1 MLNKKEGAAA
11 MLKKIRQYYWVI
23 PLLLVTAIAIFV
35 GLKLLKP
42 GAPTRVVLATGAPG
56 GAYEGYGKQY
66 VEIFKRE
73 GVKLDIKPTKG
84 SVENLA
90 LLLDKTND
98 IEAAF
103 LQSGIAAEAQ
113 RDELVSLGS
122 LFYEPVW
129 VFYRE
134 PANKARLTRISE
146 LVGKRI
152 AIGAV
157 GGGTRPVSQ
166 ALLAANEITAANA
179 SFNDAGSIAA
189 AQMLQRGEI
198 DVVFLVAAPA
208 SPLIRELLAAPGVRL
223 MNMATADAYSRLV
236 PAMTKITI
244 PRGVIDLKNDVPG
257 EDIQTVA
264 ATATLVAMES
274 LHPAIAYLF
283 VKAAKEIH
291 EGGSQLHAQ
300 REFPSVTKFQEF
312 NVPENVER
320 LYKEGT
326 PFLYRHMPFWLANLV
341 QRLWILLIP
350 LGAILVSASDA
361 IPKIMGYK
369 MNFRVTQIYQAA
381 YKLENDIIR
390 ATNGNKNAAL
400 QKISP
405 EASKLFDDRLHGLMK
420 RTDKLRGPSA
430 TIKSWYE
437 LRGHL
442 ELVEA
447 RLQQLRSSDS
457 DAHAH

>member
-1 MLNKKEGAAA
+1 L
-11 MLKKIRQYYWVI
+11 I
-23 PLLLVTAIAIFV
+23 
-35 GLKLLKP
+35 
-42 GAPTRVVLATGAPG
+42 
-56 GAYEGYGKQY
+56 
-66 VEIFKRE
+66 
-73 GVKLDIKPTKG
+73 
-84 SVENLA
+84 
-90 LLLDKTND
+90 DKTND

-103 LQSGIAAEAQ
+103 LQSGIATEAQ

-134 PANKARLTRISE
+134 PANKGRLTRISE
-146 LVGKRI
+146 LQGKRI

-157 GGGTRPVSQ
+157 GGGTRPVSL
-166 ALLAANEITAANA
+166 ALLAANQITAGNA
-179 SFNDAGSIAA
+179 SLNDAASTDAA
-189 AQMLQRGEI
+189 KMLQRGEL
-198 DVVFLVAAPA
+198 DVVFIVAAPT
-208 SPLIRELLAAPGVRL
+208 SPVIRELLSAPNVQL

-236 PAMTKITI
+236 PALSKITI
-244 PRGVIDLKNDVPG
+244 PRGVIDLKNDIPP
-257 EDIQTVA
+257 EDVKTVA

-283 VKAAKEIH
+283 VKAAKEVH

-312 NVPENVER
+312 DVPENVER
-320 LYKEGT
+320 LYKDGT

-381 YKLENDIIR
+381 HKLENDIIR
-390 ATNGNKNAAL
+390 ASRDKD
-400 QKISP
+400 KIHPTLTESFN
-405 EASKLFDDRLHGLMK
+405 ERLHALMV
-420 RTDKLRGPSA
+420 RTDKLHGPSS
-430 TIKSWYE
+430 TLKSWYE
-437 LRGHL
+437 LRSHL
-442 ELVEA
+442 ELVQVRLAQLQA
-447 RLQQLRSSDS
+447 R
-457 DAHAH
+457 AA

>member
-1 MLNKKEGAAA
+1 
-11 MLKKIRQYYWVI
+11 MLKKLRQYYWLI
-23 PLLLVTAIAIFV
+23 PALLIALVAIFV
-35 GLKLLKP
+35 GMKLLKP
-42 GAPTRVVLATGAPG
+42 GAPTRVVLATGAAG
-56 GAYEGYGKQY
+56 GAYEGYGAKY

-90 LLLDKTND
+90 LLIDKTND

-103 LQSGIAAEAQ
+103 LQSGIATEAQ

-134 PANKARLTRISE
+134 LANKSRLTRITE
-146 LVGKRI
+146 LQGKRI
-152 AIGAV
+152 AIGAL
-157 GGGTRPVSQ
+157 GGGTRPVSL
-166 ALLAANEITAANA
+166 ALLAANQITASNA
-179 SFNDAGSIAA
+179 SFNDAASTVA
-189 AQMLQRGEI
+189 AQMLQRGEL
-198 DVVFLVAAPA
+198 DVVFIVAAPT
-208 SPLIRELLAAPGVRL
+208 SPVVRELLSAPNVQL

-236 PAMTKITI
+236 PALTKITI
-244 PRGVIDLKNDVPG
+244 PRGVIDLKNDIPP
-257 EDIQTVA
+257 EDVKTVA

-283 VKAAKEIH
+283 VKAAKEVH

-312 NVPENVER
+312 DVPENVER
-320 LYKEGT
+320 LYKDGT

-341 QRLWILLIP
+341 QRLWVLLIP

-361 IPKIMGYK
+361 VPKIMGYK

-381 YKLENDIIR
+381 HKLENDIIR
-390 ATNGNKNAAL
+390 AATGNKNTTL
-400 QKISP
+400 GKISP
-405 EASKLFDDRLHGLMK
+405 EASKSFDARLHALMV
-420 RTDKLRGPSA
+420 RTDKLHGPSS
-430 TIKSWYE
+430 TLKSWYE
-437 LRGHL
+437 LRSHL
-442 ELVEA
+442 ELVQA
-447 RLQQLRSSDS
+447 RLTQLR
-457 DAHAH
+457 AQ

>member
-1 MLNKKEGAAA
+1 MFKK
-11 MLKKIRQYYWVI
+11 LRQYYWLI
-23 PLLLVTAIAIFV
+23 AALLIALIATLV

-56 GAYEGYGKQY
+56 GAYEGYGAKY

-90 LLLDKTND
+90 LLIDKTND

-103 LQSGIAAEAQ
+103 LQSGIATEAQ

-134 PANKARLTRISE
+134 PANKIRLTRISE
-146 LVGKRI
+146 LQNKRI

-157 GGGTRPVSQ
+157 GGGTRPVSL
-166 ALLAANEITAANA
+166 ALLAANEITATSA
-179 SFNDAGSIAA
+179 SFSDAASTAA
-189 AQMLQRGEI
+189 AQMLQRGEL

-208 SPLIRELLAAPGVRL
+208 SPVVRELLSAPSIQL

-236 PAMTKITI
+236 PALSKITI
-244 PRGVIDLKNDVPG
+244 PRGVIDLKNDIPG
-257 EDIQTVA
+257 EDVKTVA

-283 VKAAKEIH
+283 VKAAKEVH

-312 NVPENVER
+312 DVPENVER
-320 LYKEGT
+320 LYKDGT

-341 QRLWILLIP
+341 QRLWVLLIP

-361 IPKIMGYK
+361 VPKIMGYR

-381 YKLENDIIR
+381 HKLESDIIH
-390 ATNGNKNAAL
+390 AGLGKEKIQPAL
-400 QKISP
+400 TQ
-405 EASKLFDDRLHGLMK
+405 LFDERLHALML
-420 RTDKLRGPSA
+420 RTDKLHGPSS
-430 TIKSWYE
+430 TLKSWYE

-442 ELVEA
+442 ELVQA
-447 RLQQLRSSDS
+447 RLAQLQARME
-457 DAHAH
+457 

>member
-1 MLNKKEGAAA
+1 
-11 MLKKIRQYYWVI
+11 MLKKLRQYYWLI
-23 PLLLVTAIAIFV
+23 PALLIALVAIFV
-35 GLKLLKP
+35 GMKLLKP
-42 GAPTRVVLATGAPG
+42 GAPTRVVLATGAAG
-56 GAYEGYGKQY
+56 GAYEGYGAKY

-90 LLLDKTND
+90 LLIDKTND

-103 LQSGIAAEAQ
+103 LQSGIATEAQ

-134 PANKARLTRISE
+134 PANKTRLTRITE
-146 LVGKRI
+146 LQGKRI

-157 GGGTRPVSQ
+157 GGGTRPVSL
-166 ALLAANEITAANA
+166 ALLAANQITASNA
-179 SFNDAGSIAA
+179 SFNDAASAVA
-189 AQMLQRGEI
+189 AQMLQRGEL
-198 DVVFLVAAPA
+198 DVVFIVAAPT
-208 SPLIRELLAAPGVRL
+208 SGVVRELLSAANIQL
-223 MNMATADAYSRLV
+223 MNMSTADAYSRLV
-236 PAMTKITI
+236 PALSKITI
-244 PRGVIDLKNDVPG
+244 PRGVIDLKNDIPP
-257 EDIQTVA
+257 EDVRTVA

-283 VKAAKEIH
+283 VKAAKEVH

-312 NVPENVER
+312 DVPENVER
-320 LYKEGT
+320 LYKDGT

-361 IPKIMGYK
+361 VPKIMGYK

-381 YKLENDIIR
+381 HKLENDIIR
-390 ATNGNKNAAL
+390 ATMGKEKIQPAL
-400 QKISP
+400 TQLVQS
-405 EASKLFDDRLHGLMK
+405 FDDRLHALMA
-420 RTDKLRGPSA
+420 RTDKLHGPSS
-430 TIKSWYE
+430 TLKSWYE
-437 LRGHL
+437 LRSHL
-442 ELVEA
+442 ELVRVRLTHLQA
-447 RLQQLRSSDS
+447 REG
-457 DAHAH
+457 

>member
-1 MLNKKEGAAA
+1 
-11 MLKKIRQYYWVI
+11 MLKKLRQYYWLI
-23 PLLLVTAIAIFV
+23 PALLIALIAIFV

-56 GAYEGYGKQY
+56 GAYEGYGAKY

-90 LLLDKTND
+90 LLIDKTND

-103 LQSGIAAEAQ
+103 LQSGIATEAQ

-134 PANKARLTRISE
+134 PANKVRLTRITE
-146 LVGKRI
+146 LAGKRI

-157 GGGTRPVSQ
+157 GGGTRPVSL
-166 ALLAANEITAANA
+166 ALLAANEITATNA
-179 SFNDAGSIAA
+179 SFNDAASTVA
-189 AQMLQRGEI
+189 AQMLQRGEL
-198 DVVFLVAAPA
+198 DVVFIVAAPT
-208 SPLIRELLAAPGVRL
+208 SPVVRELLSAPNIQL

-236 PAMTKITI
+236 PALSKITI
-244 PRGVIDLKNDVPG
+244 PRGVIDLKNDIPG
-257 EDIQTVA
+257 EDVKTVA

-283 VKAAKEIH
+283 VKAAKEVH

-312 NVPENVER
+312 DVPENVER
-320 LYKEGT
+320 LYKDGT

-341 QRLWILLIP
+341 QRLWVLLIP

-381 YKLENDIIR
+381 HKLENDIIH
-390 ATNGNKNAAL
+390 ASLGKEKIQPAL
-400 QKISP
+400 TQS
-405 EASKLFDDRLHGLMK
+405 FDERLHALMA
-420 RTDKLRGPSA
+420 RTDKLHGPSS
-430 TIKSWYE
+430 TLKSWYE
-437 LRGHL
+437 LRSHL
-442 ELVEA
+442 ELVQA
-447 RLQQLRSSDS
+447 RLAQLQARN
-457 DAHAH
+457 

>member
-1 MLNKKEGAAA
+1 
-11 MLKKIRQYYWVI
+11 MLKKLRQYYWII
-23 PLLLVTAIAIFV
+23 PALLIALIVIFV
-35 GLKLLKP
+35 GLKVLKP

-56 GAYEGYGKQY
+56 GAYESYGAKY

-90 LLLDKTND
+90 LLIDKTND

-103 LQSGIAAEAQ
+103 LQSGIATEAQ

-134 PANKARLTRISE
+134 PANKARLTRIVE
-146 LVGKRI
+146 LAGKRI

-157 GGGTRPVSQ
+157 GGGTRPVSL
-166 ALLAANEITAANA
+166 ALLAANQITANNA
-179 SFNDAGSIAA
+179 SFNDAASTAA
-189 AQMLQRGEI
+189 AQMLQRGEL

-208 SPLIRELLAAPGVRL
+208 SPVVRELLQAPNVHL

-236 PAMTKITI
+236 PALTKITI
-244 PRGVIDLKNDVPG
+244 PRGVIDLTNDIPA
-257 EDIQTVA
+257 EDVKTVS

-283 VKAAKEIH
+283 VKAAKEVH

-312 NVPENVER
+312 DVPENVER

-361 IPKIMGYK
+361 VPKIMGYR

-381 YKLENDIIR
+381 HKLENDIIR
-390 ATNGNKNAAL
+390 AAMGGEKIQLALTQSFDERLNA
-400 QKISP
+400 
-405 EASKLFDDRLHGLMK
+405 LMV
-420 RTDKLRGPSA
+420 RTDKLHGPSS
-430 TIKSWYE
+430 TLKSWYE

-442 ELVEA
+442 ELVQA
-447 RLQQLRSSDS
+447 RLAQLR
-457 DAHAH
+457 ARN

>member
-1 MLNKKEGAAA
+1 
-11 MLKKIRQYYWVI
+11 MLKKLRQYYWLI
-23 PLLLVTAIAIFV
+23 PALLIAAVAVFA
-35 GLKLLKP
+35 GLKMLKP
-42 GAPTRVVLATGAPG
+42 GAPTRVVLATGAAG
-56 GAYEGYGKQY
+56 GAYEGYGAKY

-90 LLLDKTND
+90 LLIDKTND

-103 LQSGIAAEAQ
+103 LQSGIAIEAQ

-134 PANKARLTRISE
+134 SANKSRLTRIAE
-146 LVGKRI
+146 LQGKRI

-157 GGGTRPVSQ
+157 GGGTRPVSL
-166 ALLAANEITAANA
+166 ALLAANQITAANA
-179 SFNDAGSIAA
+179 SLNDAASTDAA
-189 AQMLQRGEI
+189 KMLQRGEL
-198 DVVFLVAAPA
+198 DVVFIVAAPT
-208 SPLIRELLAAPGVRL
+208 SPVVRELLSAPNVQL

-236 PAMTKITI
+236 PALSKITI
-244 PRGVIDLKNDVPG
+244 PRGVIDLKNDIPP
-257 EDIQTVA
+257 EDVKTVA

-283 VKAAKEIH
+283 VKAAKEVH

-312 NVPENVER
+312 DVPENVER
-320 LYKEGT
+320 LYKDGT

-381 YKLENDIIR
+381 HKLENDIIR
-390 ATNGNKNAAL
+390 ASRDKDKIQPAL
-400 QKISP
+400 TESFN
-405 EASKLFDDRLHGLMK
+405 ERLHALMA
-420 RTDKLRGPSA
+420 RTDKLQGPSS
-430 TIKSWYE
+430 TLKSWYE

-442 ELVEA
+442 ELVQA
-447 RLQQLRSSDS
+447 RLAQLQVR
-457 DAHAH
+457 AG